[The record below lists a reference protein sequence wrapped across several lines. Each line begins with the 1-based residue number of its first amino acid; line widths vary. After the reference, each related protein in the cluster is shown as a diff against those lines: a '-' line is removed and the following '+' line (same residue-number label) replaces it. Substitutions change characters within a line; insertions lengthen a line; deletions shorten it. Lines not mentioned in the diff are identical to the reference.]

1 MDPLPGLVLTLDVR
15 SFSGLSNTSML
26 TTRKSLYRIV
36 IESFGAG
43 GVRWNDCA
51 HEDRGDGILVV
62 VPATVPKTAVL
73 GPVLTELMR
82 RVGEAPANPDGTGM
96 EVRVAA
102 HGGEIHRDV
111 KGFAGSDV
119 ILPFRLLDSQV
130 LRDALAGTTARCVVM
145 VSDSLYE
152 STVRHDYPG
161 MAGRVFQPVEVRVKE
176 TTVRAWLHVPGG
188 VAARPAATSPE
199 QPEPHQPA
207 SHHHGA
213 HISAG
218 GDIRV
223 DNGVLAGGDVI
234 TTERHHLP
242 WWRRRKG

>member
-1 MDPLPGLVLTLDVR
+1 MDPLPGLVLVVDVR
-15 SFSGLSNTSML
+15 SFSGLSNPDML
-26 TTRKSLYRIV
+26 STRELLYRLV
-36 IESFGAG
+36 IDSFGAA
-43 GVRWNDCA
+43 GVCWDDCV

-82 RVGEAPANPDGTGM
+82 RIADAPANSDGTGM
-96 EVRVAA
+96 QVRIAA

-119 ILPFRLLDSQV
+119 ILPFRLLDSRV
-130 LRDALAGTTARCVVM
+130 LREALAGSAARCVVM

-161 MAGRVFQPVEVRVKE
+161 MAGRVFHPVEVRVKE
-176 TTVRAWLHVPGG
+176 TSVRAWLHVPGG
-188 VAARPAATSPE
+188 AVPSPAQESTEPESPA
-199 QPEPHQPA
+199 PH
-207 SHHHGA
+207 HIGTR
-213 HISAG
+213 ISAG

-223 DNGVLAGGDVI
+223 ENGVLAGRDVT
-234 TTERHHLP
+234 TTEHHHGP
-242 WWRRRKG
+242 WWRRRKDNR

>member
-1 MDPLPGLVLTLDVR
+1 MDPLPGLVLVVEVR
-15 SFSGLSNTSML
+15 SFSDLSNPDML
-26 TTRKSLYRIV
+26 SVRELLHELV
-36 IESFGAG
+36 AESFDAAG
-43 GVRWNDCA
+43 VCWDDCS
-51 HEDRGDGILVV
+51 HEDRGAAVLVV

-82 RVGEAPANPDGTGM
+82 RVAEAPANPDGTAM
-96 EVRVAA
+96 QVRIAA

-119 ILPFRLLDSQV
+119 ILPFRLLGSRV
-130 LRDALAGTTARCVVM
+130 LREALTGSAALCAVV

-161 MAGRVFQPVEVRVKE
+161 MAGRVFHPVEVRAEE

-188 VAARPAATSPE
+188 VVPSPA
-199 QPEPHQPA
+199 QEPPA
-207 SHHHGA
+207 PAPPAPHHNGA

-223 DNGVLAGGDVI
+223 ENGVLAGRDV
-234 TTERHHLP
+234 TTAEHRHSP
-242 WWRRRKG
+242 WWRRRKDN